1 MSATTL
7 MALKASEADL
17 AAVPAGLLAA
27 LSAHANIST
36 VSDLKALVV
45 IGPLSSAED
54 FQRLSATLHGSDD
67 SISDDIQTRM
77 HLAKLVQACNQ
88 VHTLR

>member
-1 MSATTL
+1 MSAKTL
-7 MALKASEADL
+7 LMLQAAEPDL
-17 AAVPAGLLAA
+17 ASVPAGLLTA
-27 LSAHANIST
+27 LSTHANIST
-36 VSDLKALVV
+36 VSDLKAMVV

-67 SISDDIQTRM
+67 SISDDIHTRL

-88 VHTLR
+88 VRTLR

>member
-1 MSATTL
+1 

-17 AAVPAGLLAA
+17 ASVPAGLLAA

-77 HLAKLVQACNQ
+77 HLAKLVQACTQ
-88 VHTLR
+88 VHTLQ